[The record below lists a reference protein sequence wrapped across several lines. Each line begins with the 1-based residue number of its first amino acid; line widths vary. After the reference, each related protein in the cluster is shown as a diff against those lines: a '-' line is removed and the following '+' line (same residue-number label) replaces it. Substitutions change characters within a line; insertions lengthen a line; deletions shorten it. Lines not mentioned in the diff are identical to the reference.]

1 MRYRRS
7 GARLI
12 EHDPRHSDQ
21 NNHMTPIQGY
31 FDPRFE
37 SVRELFARQQS
48 DPQARGAALCVTVGG
63 DTVLDLW
70 HGVTD
75 KDNAQAWEQD
85 TLVNVFS
92 CTKPLGAVALL
103 QQVQAGR
110 IALDE
115 PLAHI
120 WPEFAQAGKE
130 QITLRQILSH
140 RSGLSAISTALPPEA
155 LFDWSAM
162 TSALAVQRP
171 WWPPG
176 EEHGYSPLVY
186 AWLLGEPLRRLT
198 GQMPGDYMRT
208 HIFEPLGM
216 DFHVGVPD
224 ADLPR
229 IAHVSRL
236 RNQAGDEYARLLF
249 AAMTDAE
256 GLQWKAFGNPSSLQ
270 TSTNKR
276 EWQQAQVLA
285 ANGTGNARSL
295 ARFWQVMAHG
305 GQLDDVQLLDA
316 ELVQMMRTEH
326 SNGMDRTLLCPTRF
340 GLGVMLEQDW
350 QGGSFGMGANA
361 FGHPGAGGALG
372 FADPDAQVGF
382 GYVTNAMGPY
392 VLTDPR
398 AGDLSREVYRCLS

>member
-1 MRYRRS
+1 MRCRRS
-7 GARLI
+7 GVRLI
-12 EHDPRHSDQ
+12 EFGTLYSDY
-21 NNHMTPIQGY
+21 NNDMTQIQGY

-48 DPQARGAALCVTVGG
+48 DPQARGAALCVTVGE

-70 HGVTD
+70 HGVVD
-75 KDNAQAWEQD
+75 KDNAQVWEQD

-110 IALDE
+110 IGLDE
-115 PLAHI
+115 PLAGV
-120 WPEFAQAGKE
+120 WPEFAQAGKAH
-130 QITLRQILSH
+130 ITLRQVLSH
-140 RSGLSAISTALPPEA
+140 RSGVAAVSAVLAPDA

-162 TSALAVQRP
+162 TAAVAAQEP
-171 WWPPG
+171 WWAPG
-176 EEHGYSPLVY
+176 EGHGYAPLVY

-198 GQMPGDYMRT
+198 GQMPGDYMREN
-208 HIFEPLGM
+208 IFQPLGM
-216 DFHVGVPD
+216 DFHVGVAD

-236 RNQAGDEYARLLF
+236 RNQAGDEYARALF
-249 AAMTDAE
+249 AAMADTDA
-256 GLQWKAFGNPSSLQ
+256 LQWKAFGNPSSLQ

-285 ANGTGNARSL
+285 ANGTGHARSL
-295 ARFWQVMAHG
+295 ARFWQLMAHD
-305 GQLDDVQLLDA
+305 GQLGTTQLLDR
-316 ELVQMMRTEH
+316 ELVQLMRREH
-326 SNGMDRTLLCPTRF
+326 SAGMDRTLMCPTRF

-350 QGGSFGMGANA
+350 QGGSFGMGPNA

-382 GYVTNAMGPY
+382 GYVTNTMGPY

-398 AGDLSREVYRCLS
+398 AGELSREIYRCLS